1 MMKMKKTGIILAI
14 LLAFALVG
22 TVSAYSDIKFDYNG
36 KLVVNYLSSN
46 AWYDN
51 SFGISEPGPQL
62 FLGKIHDV
70 TPPVEYSNINRRCSK
85 GENVALYITTPGPND
100 PGNKDPFG
108 PQTYYS
114 NKAGED
120 GFDHATPKLME
131 DGSYNIA
138 FEDSWQELIDDDTND
153 VVLNVACIKDPITTP
168 EFPTMALPA
177 ALIVGMLGAVLFL
190 QRTKEN

>member
-1 MMKMKKTGIILAI
+1 MIEMRKTGIILAV

-22 TVSAYSDIKFDYNG
+22 TVSAYGDIIFDYNG
-36 KLVVNYLSSN
+36 KLVVTYISSN
-46 AWYDN
+46 AWYN
-51 SFGISEPGPQL
+51 NAFGVSEPGPQL

-70 TPPVEYSNINRRCSK
+70 TPPVEYSDAGRCSK
-85 GENVALYITTPGPND
+85 GDNVALYITTPGPSD
-100 PGNKDPFG
+100 PRPRDPYG

-114 NKAGED
+114 NKPGLD
-120 GFDHATPKLME
+120 NLDHATPALQG
-131 DGSYNIA
+131 DGSWNVA
-138 FEDSWQELIDDDTND
+138 FEDSWLDKIDDDTND
-153 VVLNVACIKDPITTP
+153 VILNVACIKDSPIPTP